1 MKVIKVDDLKKS
13 LDLEKISLEIHIKI
27 IKKRLSEGKNID
39 FNFLDLLEGKLA
51 VVNYINRVI
60 DKYQFEIIE
69 KEVQKYER

>member
-13 LDLEKISLEIHIKI
+13 LDLEKISLELHIKI

-60 DKYQFEIIE
+60 NSYQFEIREIE
-69 KEVQKYER
+69 VLK